1 VRPCAHLLGHEA
13 KNAYPSGDRLD
24 IHICTQQGCHV
35 PKSLVREIRPHHG
48 NASRKVN
55 EKKVSAL
62 TEKYT
67 ENIYENWKYLLCTK
81 RPQEPAYE
89 ELPVVATTKK
99 SRRLQA
105 TALPSGLVDR
115 PHTKN
120 PETLH
125 GMCEKKKNSKSK
137 TDPDDNGEHSKKKAI
152 CPLRSLRSHSQKRT
166 QRVQST
172 QDLVSCSSADT
183 SAPAA
188 PAGPANRQSRS
199 KQAGHERMPRN
210 ASGTPPN

>member
-13 KNAYPSGDRLD
+13 KNAYPSGNRLD

-89 ELPVVATTKK
+89 ELPVVATGWVGGRAKMLLIGSFK
-99 SRRLQA
+99 MMRLSLTDRLRKNHVFQRIFS
-105 TALPSGLVDR
+105 LPL
-115 PHTKN
+115 TF
-120 PETLH
+120 TL
-125 GMCEKKKNSKSK
+125 
-137 TDPDDNGEHSKKKAI
+137 
-152 CPLRSLRSHSQKRT
+152 RQ
-166 QRVQST
+166 
-172 QDLVSCSSADT
+172 T
-183 SAPAA
+183 SWGNVPWT
-188 PAGPANRQSRS
+188 
-199 KQAGHERMPRN
+199 
-210 ASGTPPN
+210 TP